1 MLGGVVSTFGHEL
14 SWLTDITHERGNR
27 CRAECSTSAPSVSRT
42 MKERNKFLEEVAPKQ
57 TSS

>member
-1 MLGGVVSTFGHEL
+1 MSTFGHEL
-14 SWLTDITHERGNR
+14 SWLTDNTHEGGNR